1 MGIEIIVGALAL
13 IFGAGGGYVARSV
26 VAKNKVNDA
35 EKKAERII
43 SDAEKKQKEILLE
56 AKDEAIKI
64 TEEAKKEETERRSQ
78 ILNAEKRIDKR
89 EETLDARMS
98 DVDQKQKKL
107 EQKST
112 EIKQIKQQIEQI
124 REEQSKKLEQV
135 ANLSARDAK
144 DALMKQVEEGMQD
157 EVAAQVKKYKTIAK
171 EEAKKKAKEIIGLA
185 IERYARDQTSE
196 MTSTSVSLPSDEMKG
211 RIIGK
216 EGRNI
221 RRLEELTGV
230 EIVVDDTPNLILV
243 TGFNPIRR
251 HVAKKALEYLIKDGR
266 IHPAR
271 IEEIVQKV
279 KVEIATDIK
288 ESGEEAVYDLGIN
301 DLHPKLVQLVGRLK
315 FRSSYGQNVLKH
327 SIEVANIAAMLA
339 EELGADVAVAK
350 RAALLHDIGKA
361 VDHEVEG
368 THLEIGR
375 NLLKKFGCS
384 REIIH
389 GMECHHNDYEPETVE
404 ALIVNASDAISGGR
418 VGARKDTYE
427 NYVKRLEELENLTL
441 SFDGVEKAYA
451 IQAGREVRVFVRSEE
466 VTDAAATTLARDIA
480 NKIEKELTYPGE
492 IKVNII
498 RETRVTEYA
507 R

>member
-1 MGIEIIVGALAL
+1 MGIEIIASIVAL
-13 IFGAGGGYVARSV
+13 IVGAGGGYVARTV
-26 VAKNKVNDA
+26 IVKNKTKDA
-35 EKKAERII
+35 EKKAENIV
-43 SDAEKKQKEILLE
+43 SKAETKQKEILLE
-56 AKDEAIKI
+56 AKDEALKI
-64 TEEAKKEETERRSQ
+64 IEDAKKEENERRSQ

-89 EETLDARMS
+89 EASLDNR
-98 DVDQKQKKL
+98 VEEVEKKHKEL
-107 EQKST
+107 EAKAQQVRD
-112 EIKQIKQQIEQI
+112 IKEKVNQIK
-124 REEQSKKLEQV
+124 EEQSKKLEQV
-135 ANLSARDAK
+135 AHLTKEEAK
-144 DALMKQVEEGMQD
+144 QALMKRTEEDLQD
-157 EVAAQVKKYKTIAK
+157 EIAGQVKKYKEIAK
-171 EEAKKKAKEIIGLA
+171 EESKKKAKEIIGLA

-279 KVEIATDIK
+279 KVEISTDIK

-339 EELGADVAVAK
+339 EELGADVGIAK

-427 NYVKRLEELENLTL
+427 NYVKRLEELENLTV

-466 VTDAAATTLARDIA
+466 ITDAAAMTLARDIA

-492 IKVNII
+492 IKVNVI